1 MIDPATADKIDE
13 YCDTLREYA
22 EGKRFPFKFIV
33 EDPSGNSY
41 VQNPSAPTA
50 DQYCKKTQWVR
61 TIDDYTI
68 MGYPADQA
76 SIQAEDDRLNLEVG
90 AGGEKKKYSDYIS
103 RDTSQKSQ
111 TKEEQEKLLTRV
123 ATYSKRSDET
133 KTAATDASYVD
144 FSKPIDDQDGKDALS
159 EDDPRKQVSR
169 FEVPCY
175 NCDKMGAV

>member
-13 YCDTLREYA
+13 YCDTLREFA

-61 TIDDYTI
+61 TIDDYTV

-76 SIQAEDDRLNLEVG
+76 SIQAEEDRLASEANR
-90 AGGEKKKYSDYIS
+90 GEKKGQYHDYIS
-103 RDTSQKSQ
+103 RDTK
-111 TKEEQEKLLTRV
+111 
-123 ATYSKRSDET
+123 
-133 KTAATDASYVD
+133 
-144 FSKPIDDQDGKDALS
+144 
-159 EDDPRKQVSR
+159 
-169 FEVPCY
+169 
-175 NCDKMGAV
+175 